1 MGKALNIIANV
12 AVAVAATAIFGPP
25 GGFTVLGTQIGM
37 GASIAL
43 AAFGSLALSALGQAL
58 QPKAKLP
65 NLASF
70 EQQVSA
76 RTAMIRQSITARR
89 LPFGEVILS
98 GPLTFYEAT
107 ANNGFHHLVITL
119 GDAPATGWASIGI
132 VWVDNEPIFESQI
145 DGSGNVTAGKY
156 ANKLRIK
163 KHLGGPDQVADADLI
178 AEIDYLDANFRGRGV
193 AYLYLRV
200 DWDQDTFP
208 NGLPNDVRAIART
221 NTVLDSRDATR
232 RYLPS
237 PPLALV
243 EYGTEKTVGLGYPSD
258 RFPSA
263 YVNAAANVCEEI
275 VDARPVGHAVV
286 DVDVA
291 NNLLEL
297 ATAGSGAP
305 IRFQTGDR
313 AMLQST
319 GTEPGGTNDATEY
332 YVRVERLVGAPFENG
347 TTIALSAGD
356 YTGDVAKAIT
366 GYGAPAVSAV
376 DATHKTGIIRP
387 AVSLHTAYAGA
398 IAGTGVVDLTSA
410 GTGQVVIVKNGEP
423 RYECAGVLETD
434 RTPRDNIL
442 DLLKSMAGDLVSAG
456 LAFQVYAGTFRTPG
470 PIFDEDD
477 LMGPIVV
484 RTRHSRMS
492 RFNSVKGIF
501 ATHLTVGEATDYPPV
516 IDLTYVAADL
526 AGAVSPV
533 TESDAVFIDV
543 DQPFTSRAAM
553 AQRLGKI
560 ILARHRREITVEY
573 PTTLR
578 GRLVLPGSIVRITN
592 VRRGWDE
599 KTFEVIN
606 LETMMFGAGE
616 AQVRGV
622 KMYLAELD
630 ATVFTFDP
638 DSDETVKAPRALP
651 PGGNPL
657 NIAAPTGLS
666 VESGTDA
673 LYRKGDGTIVS
684 RIKATWT
691 AAADGWVT
699 EHLMRFKR
707 SADPATAWQ
716 WNPPV
721 RVPIVQDYAWDVE
734 DDVAYDVEVYA
745 RNVLGKLSDPVA
757 VANHIVIGKTAAP
770 SNITSLTAQ
779 QIGNVVTFSWPPIA
793 DTDLDGYSLRYMAAP
808 FAWDSARTISRETK
822 GTLITNTA
830 LPPGAWVV
838 GIKAIDTS
846 DNYSA
851 AATTTSITVTTANT
865 GITSLTE
872 HPRWPGILDG
882 LVRHDTSGTLIP
894 RSTVLAADM
903 TDAQLWDTF
912 VHSPVSSPAY
922 ESGEIDLEFDA
933 AEVRIYGTVA
943 VTLGPNEAGTPSG
956 DLQIDYRDSDPDVYD
971 GFEAWPSAANADFRY
986 LKGRVQLDTSDGV
999 EHLDGFTLSTD
1010 KGQRTEQAT
1019 GVAIAGGGT
1028 IITFAERFHSVPAIT
1043 VTPQSGSALQATAA
1057 SPVVTGFT
1065 AHIFNSAGTDVGGT
1079 LQSWTATGV

>member
-1 MGKALNIIANV
+1 MGKAAGIILNV
-12 AVAVAATAIFGPP
+12 AVAVAATAIFGPA
-25 GGFTVLGTQIGM
+25 GGFTVFGTQIGM
-37 GASIAL
+37 GASMAL
-43 AAFGSLALSALGQAL
+43 AAISSLALSGLSAALA
-58 QPKAKLP
+58 PKPKLP

-70 EQQVSA
+70 EQQASA
-76 RTAMIRQSITARR
+76 RTALIRQPITARR

-98 GPLTFYEAT
+98 GPLTLYEAT
-107 ANNGFHHLVITL
+107 GNNNFHHLVITL
-119 GDAPATGWASIGI
+119 GDAPTAGWNSIGI

-208 NGLPNDVRAIART
+208 NGLPNDIRAIART

-237 PPLALV
+237 PPLALI

-263 YVNAAANVCEEI
+263 YVNAAANICEEI

-286 DVDVA
+286 AVDVTS
-291 NNLLEL
+291 NLLEL

-313 AMLQST
+313 VMLQST
-319 GTEPGGTNDATEY
+319 GTEPGGTDDVTEY
-332 YVRVERLVGAPFENG
+332 YVRVERLVGAPFEDG

-366 GYGAPAVSAV
+366 GYGTPAISAV
-376 DATHKTGIIRP
+376 DATYKAGIIRP
-387 AVSLHTAYAGA
+387 AVSLHTTYAGA
-398 IAGTGVVDLTSA
+398 IAGTGTVDLTSA
-410 GTGQVVIVKNGEP
+410 GTGQVVIAKNGEP

-456 LAFQVYAGTFRTPG
+456 LAFQVYAGAFRTPG
-470 PIFDEDD
+470 PIFDEGD

-484 RTRHSRMS
+484 RTKHSRMS

-501 ATHLTVGEATDYPPV
+501 ATHLAIGEATDYPPV
-516 IDLTYVAADL
+516 IDMIYVAADL

-533 TESDAVFIDV
+533 TESDAVFTDI

-578 GRLVLPGSIVRITN
+578 GRLVLPGSIVRVNNT
-592 VRRGWDE
+592 RRGWNE
-599 KTFEVIN
+599 KTFEVVN
-606 LETMMFGAGE
+606 LETMMFGSGE

-622 KMYLAELD
+622 KMSLTELD
-630 ATVFTFDP
+630 ATAFDFDP

-666 VESGTDA
+666 VESGTDV
-673 LYRKGDGTIVS
+673 LYRKSDGTVVS

-699 EHLMRFKR
+699 EHLIRLKR
-707 SADPATAWQ
+707 SADAATAWQ

-745 RNVLGKLSDPVA
+745 RNVLGKLSDAVA
-757 VANHIVIGKTAAP
+757 VTAHVVVGKTADP
-770 SNITSLTAQ
+770 SNVASLTTQ
-779 QIGNVVTFSWPPIA
+779 QVGNVTTFSWPAIS
-793 DTDLDGYSLRYMAAP
+793 DTDKAGYELRYMAVP
-808 FAWDSARTISRETK
+808 FIWDSARLVSRETK

-830 LPPGAWVV
+830 LPPGAWIV
-838 GIKAIDTS
+838 GVKAIDTS
-846 DNYSA
+846 GNYSA
-851 AATTTSITVTTANT
+851 TAATTSITVTTANT
-865 GITSLTE
+865 GIASLTE

-882 LVRHDTSGTLIP
+882 LVRHDTSGALIP
-894 RSTVLAADM
+894 RSTALAAAM

-922 ESGEIDLEFDA
+922 ESREIDLAFDA
-933 AEVRIYGTVA
+933 DDVRIYGTAA
-943 VTLGPNEAGTPSG
+943 VTLGPCFVVRKGPLNAAFTSSG
-956 DLQIDYRDSDPDVYD
+956 D
-971 GFEAWPSAANADFRY
+971 SASTKRW
-986 LKGRVQLDTSDGV
+986 RITSARSSCSTL
-999 EHLDGFTLSTD
+999 HLNF
-1010 KGQRTEQAT
+1010 
-1019 GVAIAGGGT
+1019 
-1028 IITFAERFHSVPAIT
+1028 
-1043 VTPQSGSALQATAA
+1043 AA
-1057 SPVVTGFT
+1057 SSPVRLD
-1065 AHIFNSAGTDVGGT
+1065 A
-1079 LQSWTATGV
+1079 